1 MAGCKKRNS
10 KLQEANY
17 KRYAIEGKAGI
28 NRLNRM
34 KRELKKNPENLQLV
48 EQLKKGNTGYTRKKP
63 KVSILTNAKKTA
75 MQTVKYFTGSGHRD
89 LVSTVAL
96 THIAAWR
103 KLVDSKKRPKE
114 KVNPRMFSIGCNLP
128 ENTVKLLESLKLQLS
143 RG

>member
-1 MAGCKKRNS
+1 MAGCKKKHS

-34 KRELKKNPENLQLV
+34 KRELNKNPENKQLA
-48 EQLKKGNTGYTRKKP
+48 EQIKKGNTGYTRKKP
-63 KVSILTNAKKTA
+63 KISILTNAKKTA
-75 MQTVKYFTGSGHRD
+75 MQTVKYFTGSGYKD
-89 LVSTVAL
+89 LLSTVAL

-114 KVNPRMFSIGCNLP
+114 KVNPRMFSIGSNLP
-128 ENTVKLLESLKLQLS
+128 ENTVKALKLQLV

>member
-34 KRELKKNPENLQLV
+34 KRELKKNPENAQLA

-114 KVNPRMFSIGCNLP
+114 KVNPKMFSIGCNIP